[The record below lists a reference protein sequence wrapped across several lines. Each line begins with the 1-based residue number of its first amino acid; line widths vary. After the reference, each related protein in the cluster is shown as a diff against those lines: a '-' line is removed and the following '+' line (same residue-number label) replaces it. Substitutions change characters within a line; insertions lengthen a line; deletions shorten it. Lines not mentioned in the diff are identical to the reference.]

1 MQTWKIIN
9 DQLTKEFSFN
19 DFVSAL
25 NFVNAIA
32 EVAEAHN
39 HHPDILIHSY
49 KLVKVMLF
57 THDAKAITDKD
68 HRLAEAIDK
77 LGI

>member
-1 MQTWKIIN
+1 MKTWKII
-9 DQLTKEFSFN
+9 DGQLTKEFSFN

-57 THDAKAITDKD
+57 THDAKAITNKD
-68 HRLAEAIDK
+68 HQLAEAIDK
-77 LGI
+77 LEI